1 MGSKKAPSYQAVNY
15 NSNLWGSST
24 TDKNGTVYS
33 PEKWEKSTMKTIG
46 RNLNPTLKSMLNN
59 DFMTDANFLRYQD
72 RFNDQMNDLYDTSV
86 LSNLA
91 GRGLMRSSGLQGAT
105 DAFTDNLRRGQ
116 LDLYDNYYNR
126 LNNNLSNMLNTS
138 NTLYNYMRGVNAG
151 SQQQAGNYNNYNLQK
166 AQMENAGSG
175 NLFGTIANGIGSAAG
190 VAGSLGLSAA
200 TGNPTFALGSLSNL
214 GFGNNS
220 TSMPSANS
228 NSLTSS
234 IMQAAPLMI

>member
-1 MGSKKAPSYQAVNY
+1 MGSKSKAPSYQAASY
-15 NSNLWGSST
+15 DSNLWGSST

-33 PEKWEKSTMKTIG
+33 PERWEKTTMKTIG
-46 RNLNPTLKSMLNN
+46 RNINPTLKSMVNN
-59 DFMTDANFLRYQD
+59 DFMTDKNFLRYQN

-138 NTLYNYMRGVNAG
+138 NTLYNYMNGINAG
-151 SQQQAGNYNNYNLQK
+151 SQAQAGNYNNYNMTKWQ
-166 AQMENAGSG
+166 ADQAGGSNGLGGALSG
-175 NLFGTIANGIGSAAG
+175 AMNGAMAGSAAG
-190 VAGSLGLSAA
+190 PWG
-200 TGNPTFALGSLSNL
+200 ALGGALIGGAGGYLS
-214 GFGNNS
+214 S
-220 TSMPSANS
+220 K
-228 NSLTSS
+228 
-234 IMQAAPLMI
+234 